1 MDIQLET
8 ANFEISSTSEFTI
21 TNVNNGLVIGE
32 LHQRENPSQKE
43 KERFDQLLEE
53 NKDSTFILESNP
65 SKSDLFTNTQSPKS
79 FMEKALQFAQENRNQ
94 MEIMDDERIT
104 KDRYGIWKEV
114 GTDFSQRD
122 FDTLNSIYMMR
133 NGIQLHN
140 QSFEQVVSNIQN
152 SEILDEGR
160 KQTYLNEFSKYI
172 RILQSEER
180 DSKLASIDKLVTSFF
195 EYDAI
200 CRERYYQGKVAK
212 IKEEKPDKKIF
223 AVFGKSH
230 TQGISKTI
238 QDPTYRTPLPS
249 VAKTKWLMGNI

>member
-1 MDIQLET
+1 MTLEAPVGEQYT
-8 ANFEISSTSEFTI
+8 KDEFTLNNTI
-21 TNVNNGLVIGE
+21 NGLVIGE

-43 KERFDQLLEE
+43 EGRFDQLLEE

-79 FMEKALQFAQENRNQ
+79 FMEKALQFAQENSNQ

-133 NGIQLHN
+133 NGIQLHH

-160 KQTYLNEFSKYI
+160 KQTYLNGFSKYI

-249 VAKTKWLMGNI
+249 IAKTKWLMGNI

>member
-1 MDIQLET
+1 MTLEAPVGEQYT
-8 ANFEISSTSEFTI
+8 KDEFTLN
-21 TNVNNGLVIGE
+21 NVNNGVVVGE

-43 KERFDQLLEE
+43 DERFNQILEE
-53 NKDSTFILESNP
+53 NIDSIFILESDP
-65 SKSDLFTNTQSPKS
+65 SKSELFTNTQSPTT

-172 RILQSEER
+172 RLLQSEDR

-249 VAKTKWLMGNI
+249 IAKTKWLMGNI

>member
-1 MDIQLET
+1 MDISSET
-8 ANFEISSTSEFTI
+8 PNSEMEEPSEFTL
-21 TNVNNGLVIGE
+21 TNVNNCIVVGE
-32 LHQRENPSQKE
+32 LHQRTNPSQKE
-43 KERFDQLLEE
+43 DERFDQLLQE
-53 NKDSTFILESNP
+53 NKDSVFILESDP
-65 SKSDLFTNTQSPKS
+65 GKSDLFSQTGSSKT
-79 FMEKALQFAQENRNQ
+79 FIGKALQFAKENNSH

-104 KDRYGIWKEV
+104 KDRYGIWEEV
-114 GTDFSQRD
+114 GSDFSQRD

-133 NGIQLHN
+133 NGIQLHH

-160 KQTYLNEFSKYI
+160 KQTYLNGFSKYI

-249 VAKTKWLMGNI
+249 IAKTKWLMGNI